1 MGRTIRLFE
10 GRFGRLLLTD
20 LAPQD
25 EIRAQTDPAIVL
37 ERGAEE
43 SLLLN
48 RGESHVSVGASRALA
63 LHAAGDWLRAGFPAA
78 FAPEDARPFPQLR
91 ELVTPRIRQLAETLA
106 VEVLNDRFLSTERL
120 EFM

>member
-43 SLLLN
+43 ILLLN
-48 RGESHVSVGASRALA
+48 PGESHVSVGASRSST
-63 LHAAGDWLRAGFPAA
+63 AGSS
-78 FAPEDARPFPQLR
+78 
-91 ELVTPRIRQLAETLA
+91 A
-106 VEVLNDRFLSTERL
+106 VSTGSV
-120 EFM
+120 